1 MNVLKRFLIERDI
14 PGIGSMSLVE
24 LCGAARASNQAID
37 QIGRDVQWIHS
48 YVANDKTFCIYLA
61 RDRETITKHA
71 ELSGIPVSS
80 ITEISQV
87 IDPLTANN

>member
-1 MNVLKRFLIERDI
+1 MSQLKRFIIERDI

-37 QIGRDVQWIHS
+37 QIGGDLQWVNS
-48 YVANDKTFCIYLA
+48 YVAGDKTFCVYLA
-61 RDRETITKHA
+61 KDEATINKHA
-71 ELSGIPVSS
+71 ELSGIPVSA
-80 ITEISQV
+80 ITEVAQV

>member
-1 MNVLKRFLIERDI
+1 MNQLKRYIIERDI
-14 PGIGSMSLVE
+14 EGIGEMSLVE

-37 QIGRDVQWIHS
+37 QIGHDVQWNHS
-48 YVANDKTFCIYLA
+48 YVADNKTFCIYLA
-61 RDRETITKHA
+61 KDEETIHKHA
-71 ELSGIPVSS
+71 ELSGIPVST

>member
-1 MNVLKRFLIERDI
+1 MSQLKRYVVEREL

-37 QIGRDVQWIHS
+37 QLGHDVQWQHS
-48 YVANDKTFCIYLA
+48 YITADKSFCIYLA
-61 RDRETITKHA
+61 KNEASINKHA

-80 ITEISQV
+80 ITEVVQI